1 MSLIVFFHGSAALVC
16 LGVFL
21 VEVSRSQSDT
31 PHSVGFLWTSDRPV
45 ADLYLL
51 THINYTRHI
60 SVTSVGFEPAIPTI
74 EWQQTHALDHAAT
87 AIHLLFTEYY
97 YKY

>member
-1 MSLIVFFHGSAALVC
+1 MVFFRGSTALVC
-16 LGVFL
+16 LGLFL
-21 VEVSRSQSDT
+21 VEVSRSHSDT

-51 THINYTRHI
+51 TLNNHTRHT
-60 SVTSVGFEPAIPTI
+60 SMPSVGFEPAIPTS
-74 EWQQTHALDHAAT
+74 ERQQTHSLDHAAT
-87 AIHLLFTEYY
+87 GISLLFTEYC